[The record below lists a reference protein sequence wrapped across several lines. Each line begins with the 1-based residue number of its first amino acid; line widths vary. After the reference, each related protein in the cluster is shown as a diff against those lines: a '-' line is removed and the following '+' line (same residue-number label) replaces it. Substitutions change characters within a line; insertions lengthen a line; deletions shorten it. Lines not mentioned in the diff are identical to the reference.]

1 MNRVLGIDYGESR
14 IGISLSDPLK
24 IIASPYKVLKN
35 KGLKNIIKDLSN
47 IINDKS
53 IDAIVIGLPIGFNG
67 QDTAQ
72 TKKVRNFKSEISK
85 LNIKIYY
92 EDERLSSVSAIKSM
106 ILENIK
112 TGYNKSI
119 IDKRSAA
126 LILQQFLDK
135 NRKQS

>member
-35 KGLKNIIKDLSN
+35 KGLKNIIKDINS

-53 IDAIVIGLPIGFNG
+53 IDTIVIGLPIGFNG

-72 TKKVRNFKSEISK
+72 TKKVRKFKSEISK

-106 ILENIK
+106 ILEKIK
-112 TGYNKSI
+112 TGYNKDI

-135 NRKQS
+135 NRK